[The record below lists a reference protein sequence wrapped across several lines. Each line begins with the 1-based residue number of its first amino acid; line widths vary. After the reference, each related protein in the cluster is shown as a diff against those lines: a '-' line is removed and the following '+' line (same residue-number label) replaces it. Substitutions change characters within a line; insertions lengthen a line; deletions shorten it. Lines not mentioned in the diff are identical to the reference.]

1 MAEAEGYKQEVVDR
15 ASGDAARFDQ
25 LITEYRKAPA
35 VTRSRLYY
43 ETMESVL
50 GKTSKVVVDGNNN
63 QMLYLPL
70 DKLMQQ
76 NTTPAAA
83 PAPAPTPEPVP
94 SVRSRGGNNQE
105 TRS

>member
-1 MAEAEGYKQEVVDR
+1 
-15 ASGDAARFDQ
+15 
-25 LITEYRKAPA
+25 
-35 VTRSRLYY
+35 
-43 ETMESVL
+43 MESVL

-76 NTTPAAA
+76 NTPAATPA
-83 PAPAPTPEPVP
+83 PAPAPEPAP
-94 SVRSRGGNNQE
+94 PVRSRGGNSQE